1 MIESLRVGTRRSP
14 LARAQT
20 GLVVRALAR
29 RNPGTR
35 FTVVALATEGDR
47 PRPTNASSWDFTDRI
62 DRALESGDI
71 DLAVHSAKDLPVRP
85 LRHVAVAAY
94 PTREDPRDC
103 VILRL
108 ADTVPELPLR
118 ACLGSSSPRRRAQL
132 KAWRPDLDIVEIRGN
147 VGTRIE
153 QMERIPLDGVVLAV
167 AGLRRLGWENR
178 ITQRLPTSRLLPSP
192 GQGALAVSARR
203 DDRPVRR
210 LAGSIDHFPTRAAV
224 TAEQAVARA
233 LGGDCNLPLGA
244 LARVVGDRMTVTAAV
259 FSSDGKR
266 RIRVRREG
274 PVRSAIAIGA
284 GVGRDLSRLG
294 GSLLRG
300 GSAA

>member
-14 LARAQT
+14 LAQAQT
-20 GLVVRALAR
+20 GLVVRALVR
-29 RNPGTR
+29 RNPGAR
-35 FTVVALATEGDR
+35 FTVVPLATEGDR
-47 PRPTNASSWDFTDRI
+47 TRPPKASSWDFTDRI
-62 DRALESGDI
+62 DRALETGNI

-85 LRHVAVAAY
+85 LRRVVVAAY
-94 PTREDPRDC
+94 PAREDPRDC

-108 ADTVPELPLR
+108 AASISELPLG

-132 KAWRPDLDIVEIRGN
+132 KAWRPDLAIVEIRGN

-153 QMERIPLDGVVLAV
+153 KMERIPLDGVVLAV
-167 AGLRRLGWENR
+167 AGLRRLGWEDR
-178 ITQRLPTSRLLPSP
+178 ITQRLPTGRLLPSP

-210 LAGSIDHFPTRAAV
+210 LVSSIDHFPTRAAV

-244 LARVVGDRMTVTAAV
+244 LARVVGDRLTLTAAV
-259 FSSDGKR
+259 FSPDGKR
-266 RIRVRREG
+266 RIGVRREG

-294 GSLLRG
+294 GSLLRETS
-300 GSAA
+300 SA